1 MKRKKQLTEH
11 ISYTSMVLPLLI
23 LYFAFVIYPFFST
36 IYYSFTN
43 YSSMRMFEY
52 EFVGLKNNLEVF
64 QTQNKLGAIANTV
77 KYAVIITV
85 FQTLF
90 ALPLAIA
97 LNSRLKTRNI
107 LRSIF
112 FFPAVLSPIVVGY
125 LWSFLYTTSAYGPIN
140 NILRSLGMQEI
151 NFLGDPG
158 IALYSVIF
166 TQIWQ
171 WTGWSM
177 VIILANLQSI
187 PEVYYEASKID
198 GASGLQNFFNIT
210 LPLLYPSINV
220 LIVTSLV
227 GGLKVYDIIVST
239 TGGGPFNATATI
251 IQSIINQAI
260 GGGLYGLGAAFSVVF
275 FVIVLLVT
283 YLIMLIMKKWERAIS

>member
-1 MKRKKQLTEH
+1 
-11 ISYTSMVLPLLI
+11 
-23 LYFAFVIYPFFST
+23 
-36 IYYSFTN
+36 
-43 YSSMRMFEY
+43 MRLFDY
-52 EFVGLKNNLEVF
+52 DFVGLKNYLDVF
-64 QTQNKLGAIANTV
+64 QTRDKVGAIANTV
-77 KYAVIITV
+77 KYAVVITF

-90 ALPLAIA
+90 ALPLAAA
-97 LNSRLKTRNI
+97 LNSRLKTRNV

-125 LWSFLYTTSAYGPIN
+125 LWSFLFSTSAYGPIN
-140 NILRSLGMQEI
+140 NILISIGLPTI
-151 NFLGDPG
+151 NFFGDPG

-166 TQIWQ
+166 TQLWQ

-198 GASGLQNFFNIT
+198 GANTVQNFFRIT

-220 LIVTSLV
+220 LIVTGLV

-239 TGGGPFNATATI
+239 TRGGPFNATSTI
-251 IQSIINQAI
+251 IQAIINQAI
-260 GGGLYGLGAAFSVVF
+260 GGGLYGLGAAFCVVF
-275 FVIVLLVT
+275 FIIVLLFT
-283 YLIMLIMKKWERAIS
+283 YLVMLIMKKWERAIS